1 MNSYANQLQENKKT
15 AAVTQKRSNNAVSYY
30 PANVAQMRLQEI
42 ANNSVQVKQA
52 LQLRAMANSALPIQ
66 KKGVEEEELQMKAD
80 PAQRK
85 GVQEEELQMK
95 AAPIQRKGIEEE
107 EAVQGKFVLPIQ
119 KKANNTGLPDN
130 LKSGIENLSGFA
142 MDDVK
147 VHYNS
152 AKPAQLQAHA
162 YAQGTDIHL
171 GSGQEK
177 HLPHEA
183 WHVVQQKQGRVQP
196 TMQMK
201 GNINVNDDAGL
212 ENEADVM
219 GEKAVQM
226 YRPENTTQSNLISKK
241 ETQADKT
248 YSSINE
254 VLPIQRKV
262 IARIRTISGGIGLP
276 RVISELRIEG
286 RAPTTVKNAQGD
298 HTVAETLINE
308 SVRREVMNQQPKI
321 ALNNLAFLAT
331 LSLPDPGPIQKF
343 LNKYWNNIDTMDGED
358 KNTVIEDMIQK
369 YIELANKRDGTAFLR
384 DEELTRG
391 NKGERKAIGGVRE
404 IADKLEKGQEVNE
417 GDLLSV
423 AKNLNALIDIK
434 YVEGHEEKYVIVVL
448 RAIQHAVLSVLPQL
462 TMEQIDSIVKNLC
475 KILGSRDEFDGE
487 DQLAL
492 YETVLDKIFN

>member
-1 MNSYANQLQENKKT
+1 MNSYVNQLQENKNQKT
-15 AAVTQKRSNNAVSYY
+15 VAVTQKRSNNTVSNY
-30 PANVAQMRLQEI
+30 PANVAQMQLQEI
-42 ANNSVQVKQA
+42 ANNSTQVKQA
-52 LQLRAMANSALPIQ
+52 LQLRAIANSNSALPIQ

-80 PAQRK
+80 TLQRK
-85 GVQEEELQMK
+85 GVEEEELQMK

-219 GEKAVQM
+219 GEKALSIKIASNEKSVQ
-226 YRPENTTQSNLISKK
+226 RKSDTTSSLIVQRQVPPQGGGTKEIANTNY
-241 ETQADKT
+241 QARGGGNTLFDKT
-248 YSSINE
+248 KHPRSTFSFGTKTREAVLENFNPQYMGNSIISAVASHGEQVN
-254 VLPIQRKV
+254 VGGLQLDHQISWD
-262 IARIRTISGGIGLP
+262 TISNTMDTHNKKIF
-276 RVISELRIEG
+276 
-286 RAPTTVKNAQGD
+286 RAWDYTLWDAKMYYNDIDNLVPALGSLNASAGAQGVNKMD
-298 HTVAETLINE
+298 QIHNGLQIYQAQAQTAWMNLQAGLVAIGHQTSDENAE
-308 SVRREVMNQQPKI
+308 RI
-321 ALNNLAFLAT
+321 AILLHEIT
-331 LSLPDPGPIQKF
+331 TKM
-343 LNKYWNNIDTMDGED
+343 IDVT
-358 KNTVIEDMIQK
+358 
-369 YIELANKRDGTAFLR
+369 
-384 DEELTRG
+384 EEL
-391 NKGERKAIGGVRE
+391 
-404 IADKLEKGQEVNE
+404 L
-417 GDLLSV
+417 
-423 AKNLNALIDIK
+423 
-434 YVEGHEEKYVIVVL
+434 
-448 RAIQHAVLSVLPQL
+448 
-462 TMEQIDSIVKNLC
+462 
-475 KILGSRDEFDGE
+475 
-487 DQLAL
+487 
-492 YETVLDKIFN
+492 

>member
-1 MNSYANQLQENKKT
+1 
-15 AAVTQKRSNNAVSYY
+15 
-30 PANVAQMRLQEI
+30 
-42 ANNSVQVKQA
+42 
-52 LQLRAMANSALPIQ
+52 MANSALPIQ